1 MKVEDRREGFR
12 QLLVWQRA
20 YDLTLSIYKYSKDF
34 PKSEQYGLSSQIRR
48 AAVSIPGNISE
59 GYERRSRKEYIQFL
73 GIAKGSLG
81 EVETYLLLA
90 RDLGYFD
97 EEVYEILET
106 QRQETG
112 RLLRGLMKSL
122 S

>member
-1 MKVEDRREGFR
+1 MEFKDRKEGFR

-20 YDLTLSIYKYSKDF
+20 YDLTLAIYKYSKDF